1 MPVAV
6 AANRRLEPS
15 SNSAEN
21 ADVASA
27 ASAGSSEATSEL
39 AAASPAVVGTIASQ
53 SVRMPGVAG
62 SASGAK
68 PFSSRRIEPHRHARA
83 VAVASHLILAQHP
96 VNNRLVDRK
105 SVVSGKSVS
114 VRGDPGG
121 RRSIKKKKKK
131 K

>member
-27 ASAGSSEATSEL
+27 ASAGSSEATSAL

-53 SVRMPGVAG
+53 SVRMSGVAE

-68 PFSSRRIEPHRHARA
+68 HFSSRRIEPQRNAR
-83 VAVASHLILAQHP
+83 VVDVERHLIFAYNQ
-96 VNNRLVDRK
+96 VNTR
-105 SVVSGKSVS
+105 SVLRRQQQRSSVHVTVLMVLS
-114 VRGDPGG
+114 RVGTQRVQT
-121 RRSIKKKKKK
+121 
-131 K
+131 